1 LRLKI
6 KLKTMTYK
14 DYIKLGFKRVNLNDS
29 VAFEQ
34 TGNEAYVLEY
44 EIDHR
49 LMICAHVDSKPRLYY
64 KHNFMCEITIKQVEQ
79 IINLKHNLL

>member
-1 LRLKI
+1 MK
-6 KLKTMTYK
+6 YS
-14 DYIKLGFKRVNLNDS
+14 DYIKLGFKRVNLSDS

-44 EIDHR
+44 EINHR
-49 LMICAHVDSKPRLYY
+49 LIICAHVGSEPRLYY

-79 IINLKHNLL
+79 IINLKHNLV